1 MCTLPSSGA
10 PGGAQSPDSIAVIRA
25 SPLRNE
31 SDLFAQRSEPTPGR
45 LAVVGWFGLQ
55 TIRQTTSE
63 PRFASI
69 KDACRRTGLSQCF
82 LRSGCK
88 DGSVP
93 CVKAGNKYMID
104 LVAFSRRLDELSENR
119 GAGA

>member
-1 MCTLPSSGA
+1 M
-10 PGGAQSPDSIAVIRA
+10 
-25 SPLRNE
+25 
-31 SDLFAQRSEPTPGR
+31 
-45 LAVVGWFGLQ
+45 Q
-55 TIRQTTSE
+55 TIRPTTDE

-93 CVKAGNKYMID
+93 CIKAGNKYMID
-104 LVAFSRRLDELSENR
+104 LVAFSRRLDGLDRDIRE
-119 GAGA
+119 GV